1 MRCKHQADC
10 VWGLA
15 VNKKVF
21 TEDRKT
27 VPRIHFGDLV
37 YSQGPMEENIAECTF
52 KNDNVKTA
60 IHILQQFKFVY
71 FFSVLAK
78 AQCSWCQVFRA
89 CCILQCNDF
98 MDSSVTAR
106 PGPPRPLYSTAR
118 TSGLPVHYLLSEQS
132 ASLNMEA
139 GWPSLSC

>member
-52 KNDNVKTA
+52 KNLNLPNSVKTA
-60 IHILQQFKFVY
+60 CIFY
-71 FFSVLAK
+71 FLCKCSVVMASGV
-78 AQCSWCQVFRA
+78 QSF
-89 CCILQCNDF
+89 
-98 MDSSVTAR
+98 
-106 PGPPRPLYSTAR
+106 LYFA
-118 TSGLPVHYLLSEQS
+118 V
-132 ASLNMEA
+132 
-139 GWPSLSC
+139 